1 MYYYQSVKDDGEVIA
16 KLNDL
21 AERYPTRGFDNYY
34 GKIRNEDLKWNRKRV
49 LRIYRD
55 MDLKMRRKRKR
66 SLPTRIKKSLEV
78 PEQLNATWSVDFMSD
93 ALISG
98 RRFRV
103 LNVIDDCNREALIN
117 EAHFSFPAE
126 QLVNS
131 IKRLIKERGKPE
143 VIRVD
148 NGPEFISK
156 IFTKFC
162 DQIKVTIQYIQPG
175 QPSQNAYIERFNR
188 TYREDVL
195 DAYLFTSINEVNAIS
210 YEWQVDYNT
219 NHPHKSLH
227 GMSPY
232 QYKTLLN
239 KENSSSEFSKAKMN
253 ASIEPALQNSPEI
266 LNKVQESF
274 EEKIII

>member
-1 MYYYQSVKDDGEVIA
+1 
-16 KLNDL
+16 
-21 AERYPTRGFDNYY
+21 
-34 GKIRNEDLKWNRKRV
+34 
-49 LRIYRD
+49 

-66 SLPTRIKKSLEV
+66 RLPTRIKKSLEV

-126 QLVNS
+126 RLVNT

-188 TYREDVL
+188 TYNP
-195 DAYLFTSINEVNAIS
+195 TSHFME
-210 YEWQVDYNT
+210 
-219 NHPHKSLH
+219 
-227 GMSPY
+227 
-232 QYKTLLN
+232 
-239 KENSSSEFSKAKMN
+239 
-253 ASIEPALQNSPEI
+253 
-266 LNKVQESF
+266 
-274 EEKIII
+274 

>member
-1 MYYYQSVKDDGEVIA
+1 
-16 KLNDL
+16 
-21 AERYPTRGFDNYY
+21 
-34 GKIRNEDLKWNRKRV
+34 
-49 LRIYRD
+49 

-66 SLPTRIKKSLEV
+66 RLPSRIKKSLEV

-126 QLVNS
+126 QLVNT
-131 IKRLIKERGKPE
+131 IRRLIKERGKPE

-162 DQIKVTIQYIQPG
+162 DQIKVIIQYIQPG

-188 TYREDVL
+188 TYNP
-195 DAYLFTSINEVNAIS
+195 TSHFM
-210 YEWQVDYNT
+210 EWARTNT
-219 NHPHKSLH
+219 KHSWTKKIFPPNFPRLKWMPL
-227 GMSPY
+227 
-232 QYKTLLN
+232 
-239 KENSSSEFSKAKMN
+239 SSQPCK
-253 ASIEPALQNSPEI
+253 ILQ
-266 LNKVQESF
+266 KY
-274 EEKIII
+274 